1 MALSL
6 TDWSK
11 FDVWLFNFHAAGANT
26 KALST
31 TLDNFRDEA
40 RGNARSSVRC
50 ISWNAGRCLAP
61 SSLCKFSHTC
71 LNCYGEHRRW
81 KCPEK
86 DSKAK
91 QRSVSPLPKKH

>member
-1 MALSL
+1 MAFRKQAAATRL

-11 FDVWLFNFHAAGANT
+11 FDVQLFNSHAAGANT
-26 KALST
+26 KALSIT
-31 TLDNFRDEA
+31 AENFGDKA

-71 LNCYGEHRRW
+71 LNC
-81 KCPEK
+81 
-86 DSKAK
+86 
-91 QRSVSPLPKKH
+91 